1 MQLFL
6 ARICEE
12 FGEEVYEY
20 SDVVVASNE
29 EEAKQIAL
37 NKIERL
43 CCITEVEVEEI
54 ETVDGFNVI
63 LQKAEEI

>member
-1 MQLFL
+1 MKLFL
-6 ARICEE
+6 VRLCEE

-37 NKIERL
+37 NKFERL
-43 CCITEVEVEEI
+43 CCITEVETEEI
-54 ETVDGFNVI
+54 KTVDGFNII
-63 LQKAEEI
+63 LQKVEEI

>member
-1 MQLFL
+1 MKLFL

-37 NKIERL
+37 NKFERL
-43 CCITEVEVEEI
+43 CCITEVEEI

>member
-1 MQLFL
+1 MKLFL
-6 ARICEE
+6 AKVCEE

-37 NKIERL
+37 NKFERL
-43 CCITEVEVEEI
+43 CCITEVETEEI
-54 ETVDGFNVI
+54 KTVDGFNII
-63 LQKAEEI
+63 LQKAEEM